1 MHNIYY
7 VKETFDKN
15 FYCMI
20 LDYEVIFFMKKY
32 FYIGLVIILLLSI
45 SIIFYGAYLNSRG
58 ENIIAN
64 RMDNRHIALKGQ
76 VATTRNIQPVLNMDT
91 IKLYSDKM
99 ADAVA
104 LIDGTI
110 TNAYVKRNSTVQAGD
125 LMFSLVN
132 EEIPLKIS
140 QADSDI
146 SKANVELK
154 RAKNTYERYNQL
166 MSMNA
171 TSAEKL
177 DEVEAAYNAA
187 IANVENL
194 RMQKEQLLIQQ
205 SRQNILAPI
214 DGEVLLLYR
223 QLGSY
228 VTMGT
233 PIALIGDF
241 SKLYFSQTINDADI
255 SRFSINDEIELI
267 FQENDLQK
275 AYDTDYAVGNLG
287 NQQRFI
293 ARILDI
299 TPNLNEPASMR
310 KILFEID
317 NSVHILEPQSYRN
330 VTLQIK
336 QNFTCLTVP
345 LTAML
350 NQEQNSV
357 FVLNEDNTIQ
367 RREVVTGVNDGKYI
381 EIISGLSEGDIVITS
396 DTNGLK
402 DGTKVDITMDN
413 EE

>member
-1 MHNIYY
+1 
-7 VKETFDKN
+7 
-15 FYCMI
+15 
-20 LDYEVIFFMKKY
+20 MKKY
-32 FYIGLVIILLLSI
+32 FYIGLAIVLSLAI

-194 RMQKEQLLIQQ
+194 QMQKEQLLIQQ

-223 QLGSY
+223 QPGSY

-233 PIALIGDF
+233 PIALVGDF

-255 SRFSINDEIELI
+255 SRFSINDQIELI

-275 AYDTDYAVGNLG
+275 SYDTDYAVGNLG
-287 NQQRFI
+287 NQQTFI
-293 ARILDI
+293 AHIIDI
-299 TPNLNEPASMR
+299 TPSLNEPAAMR

-317 NSVHILEPQSYRN
+317 NAVHILEPQSYRN
-330 VTLQIK
+330 VKLQVK
-336 QNFTCLTVP
+336 QDFTCLTIP

-350 NQEQNSV
+350 SQEQNSV
-357 FVLNEDNTIQ
+357 FVLNADNTIQ

-402 DGTKVDITMDN
+402 DGIKVDITMDN

>member
-1 MHNIYY
+1 
-7 VKETFDKN
+7 
-15 FYCMI
+15 
-20 LDYEVIFFMKKY
+20 MKKY
-32 FYIGLVIILLLSI
+32 FYIGLAIVLLLAI

-194 RMQKEQLLIQQ
+194 QMQKEQLLIQQ

-223 QLGSY
+223 QPGSY

-233 PIALIGDF
+233 PIALVGDF

-255 SRFSINDEIELI
+255 SRFSINDQIELI

-275 AYDTDYAVGNLG
+275 SYDTDYAVGNLG
-287 NQQRFI
+287 NQQTFI
-293 ARILDI
+293 AHIIDI
-299 TPNLNEPASMR
+299 TPSLNEPAAMR

-317 NSVHILEPQSYRN
+317 NTVHILEPQSYRN
-330 VTLQIK
+330 VKLQVK
-336 QNFTCLTVP
+336 QDFTCLTIP

-350 NQEQNSV
+350 SQEQNSV
-357 FVLNEDNTIQ
+357 FVLNADNTIQ

>member
-1 MHNIYY
+1 
-7 VKETFDKN
+7 
-15 FYCMI
+15 
-20 LDYEVIFFMKKY
+20 
-32 FYIGLVIILLLSI
+32 
-45 SIIFYGAYLNSRG
+45 
-58 ENIIAN
+58 
-64 RMDNRHIALKGQ
+64 
-76 VATTRNIQPVLNMDT
+76 
-91 IKLYSDKM
+91 
-99 ADAVA
+99 AVA

-194 RMQKEQLLIQQ
+194 QMQKEQLLIQQ

-223 QLGSY
+223 QPGSY

-233 PIALIGDF
+233 PIALVGDF

-255 SRFSINDEIELI
+255 SRFSINDQIELI

-275 AYDTDYAVGNLG
+275 SYDTDYAVGNLG
-287 NQQRFI
+287 NQQTFI
-293 ARILDI
+293 AHIIDI
-299 TPNLNEPASMR
+299 TPSLNEPAAMR

-317 NSVHILEPQSYRN
+317 NTVHILEPQSYRN
-330 VTLQIK
+330 VKLQVK
-336 QNFTCLTVP
+336 QDFTCLTIP

-350 NQEQNSV
+350 SQEQNSV
-357 FVLNEDNTIQ
+357 FVLNADNTIQ

>member
-7 VKETFDKN
+7 VKEIFDKN

-223 QLGSY
+223 QSGSY

-357 FVLNEDNTIQ
+357 FILNEDNTIQ

>member
-7 VKETFDKN
+7 VKEIFDKN

-32 FYIGLVIILLLSI
+32 FYIGLVIILVLSI

-110 TNAYVKRNSTVQAGD
+110 TNAYVKRNNIVQAGD

-223 QLGSY
+223 QSGSY

-357 FVLNEDNTIQ
+357 FILNEDNTIQ

>member
-1 MHNIYY
+1 
-7 VKETFDKN
+7 
-15 FYCMI
+15 
-20 LDYEVIFFMKKY
+20 MKKY

-223 QLGSY
+223 QSGSY

-357 FVLNEDNTIQ
+357 FILNEDNTIQ

>member
-1 MHNIYY
+1 
-7 VKETFDKN
+7 
-15 FYCMI
+15 
-20 LDYEVIFFMKKY
+20 MKKY
-32 FYIGLVIILLLSI
+32 FYIGLAIVLLLAI

-64 RMDNRHIALKGQ
+64 RMDNRHIALKGH

-194 RMQKEQLLIQQ
+194 QMQKEQLLIQQ

-223 QLGSY
+223 QPGSY

-233 PIALIGDF
+233 PIALVGDF

-255 SRFSINDEIELI
+255 SRFSINDQIELI

-275 AYDTDYAVGNLG
+275 SYDTDYAVGNLG
-287 NQQRFI
+287 NQQTFI
-293 ARILDI
+293 AHIIDI
-299 TPNLNEPASMR
+299 TPSLNEPAAMR
-310 KILFEID
+310 KILFEI
-317 NSVHILEPQSYRN
+317 NNTVHILEPQSYRN
-330 VTLQIK
+330 VKLQVK
-336 QNFTCLTVP
+336 QDFTCLTIP

-350 NQEQNSV
+350 SQEQNSV
-357 FVLNEDNTIQ
+357 FVLNADNTIQ

-402 DGTKVDITMDN
+402 DGIKVDITMDN

>member
-1 MHNIYY
+1 
-7 VKETFDKN
+7 
-15 FYCMI
+15 
-20 LDYEVIFFMKKY
+20 MKKY
-32 FYIGLVIILLLSI
+32 FYIGLVIILVLSI

-194 RMQKEQLLIQQ
+194 QMQKEQLLIQQ

-223 QLGSY
+223 QPGSY

-233 PIALIGDF
+233 PIALVGDF

-255 SRFSINDEIELI
+255 SRFSINDQIELI

-275 AYDTDYAVGNLG
+275 SYDTDYAVGNLG
-287 NQQRFI
+287 NQQTFI
-293 ARILDI
+293 AHIIDI
-299 TPNLNEPASMR
+299 TPSLNEPAAMR

-317 NSVHILEPQSYRN
+317 NTVHILEPQSYRN
-330 VTLQIK
+330 VKLQVK
-336 QNFTCLTVP
+336 QDFTCLTIP

-350 NQEQNSV
+350 SQEQNSV
-357 FVLNEDNTIQ
+357 FVLNADNTIQ

>member
-1 MHNIYY
+1 MDNIYY
-7 VKETFDKN
+7 VKEIFDKN

-32 FYIGLVIILLLSI
+32 FYISLVIILLLSI

-110 TNAYVKRNSTVQAGD
+110 TNAYVKRNNIVQAGD

-223 QLGSY
+223 QPGSY

>member
-1 MHNIYY
+1 
-7 VKETFDKN
+7 
-15 FYCMI
+15 
-20 LDYEVIFFMKKY
+20 MKKY
-32 FYIGLVIILLLSI
+32 FYIGLAIVLLLAI

-76 VATTRNIQPVLNMDT
+76 VATTRNIQPILNMDT

-110 TNAYVKRNSTVQAGD
+110 TNAYVKRNSTVQTGD

-194 RMQKEQLLIQQ
+194 QMQKEQLLIQQ

-223 QLGSY
+223 QPGSY

-233 PIALIGDF
+233 PIALVGDF

-255 SRFSINDEIELI
+255 SRFSINDQIELI

-275 AYDTDYAVGNLG
+275 SYDTDYAVGNLG
-287 NQQRFI
+287 NQQTFI
-293 ARILDI
+293 AHIIDI
-299 TPNLNEPASMR
+299 TPSLNEPAAMR

-317 NSVHILEPQSYRN
+317 NAVHILEPQSYRN
-330 VTLQIK
+330 VKLQVK
-336 QNFTCLTVP
+336 QDFTCLTIP

-350 NQEQNSV
+350 SQEQNSV
-357 FVLNEDNTIQ
+357 FVLNADNTIQ

>member
-1 MHNIYY
+1 
-7 VKETFDKN
+7 
-15 FYCMI
+15 
-20 LDYEVIFFMKKY
+20 MKKY
-32 FYIGLVIILLLSI
+32 FYIGLAIVLLLAI

-194 RMQKEQLLIQQ
+194 QMQKEQLLIQQ

-223 QLGSY
+223 QPGSY

-233 PIALIGDF
+233 PIALVGDF

-255 SRFSINDEIELI
+255 SRFSINDQIELI

-275 AYDTDYAVGNLG
+275 SYDTDYAVGNLG
-287 NQQRFI
+287 NQQTFI
-293 ARILDI
+293 AHIIDI
-299 TPNLNEPASMR
+299 TPSLNEPAAMR

-317 NSVHILEPQSYRN
+317 NTVHILEPQSYRN
-330 VTLQIK
+330 VKLQVK
-336 QNFTCLTVP
+336 QDFTCLTIP

-350 NQEQNSV
+350 SQEQNSV
-357 FVLNEDNTIQ
+357 FVLNADNTIQ

-402 DGTKVDITMDN
+402 DGIKVDITMDN

>member
-1 MHNIYY
+1 
-7 VKETFDKN
+7 
-15 FYCMI
+15 
-20 LDYEVIFFMKKY
+20 MKKY

-64 RMDNRHIALKGQ
+64 RMDNRHVSLKGQ
-76 VATTRNIQPVLNMDT
+76 ITAIRSIQPVFNLDT

-104 LIDGTI
+104 LTDGKI
-110 TNAYVKRNSTVQAGD
+110 INSYVKRNSMVQAGD

-132 EEIPLKIS
+132 EEIPLKIN

-146 SKANVELK
+146 MKAEVELK
-154 RAKNTYERYNQL
+154 RAKNTYERYSKL
-166 MSMNA
+166 MSLNA

-177 DEVEAAYNAA
+177 DEVEAAYNSA

-194 RMQKEQLLIQQ
+194 QTQKEQLLVQQ
-205 SRQNILAPI
+205 DRQNITAPI

-223 QLGSY
+223 QVGSY

-233 PIALIGDF
+233 PIALVGDF
-241 SKLYFSQTINDADI
+241 SQLFFSQIMNDSDIN
-255 SRFSINDEIELI
+255 RFSVNDEIELI

-287 NQQRFI
+287 NQQIFI
-293 ARILDI
+293 ARIVDI
-299 TPNLNEPASMR
+299 TPNLNEPAVMR
-310 KILFEID
+310 KVLFEVD
-317 NSVHILEPQSYRN
+317 NKVHILEPQSYRN
-330 VTLQIK
+330 VRLQVK

-357 FVLNEDNTIQ
+357 FVLNADNTIQ

-402 DGTKVDITMDN
+402 DGTKVDITIDN

>member
-1 MHNIYY
+1 
-7 VKETFDKN
+7 
-15 FYCMI
+15 
-20 LDYEVIFFMKKY
+20 MKKY
-32 FYIGLVIILLLSI
+32 FYIGLVIILVLSI

-110 TNAYVKRNSTVQAGD
+110 TNAYVKRNNIVQAGD

-223 QLGSY
+223 QSGSY